1 MTVAP
6 FTPAAGLPPHR
17 PGLAGRLLAAFDA
30 FLAPE
35 RLLPAGAEN
44 SGDGNCT
51 SAPADLAGSLV
62 EPLALPPDWSA
73 QAPVPRDLLSLSF
86 LPFER

>member
-1 MTVAP
+1 MSTDQ
-6 FTPAAGLPPHR
+6 FTPTADYASYR

-35 RLLPAGAEN
+35 RLLPPSAGHH
-44 SGDGNCT
+44 GNDIPPE
-51 SAPADLAGSLV
+51 AVAGSLI
-62 EPLALPPDWSA
+62 EPLALPPDWHSGG
-73 QAPVPRDLLSLSF
+73 DLLSLSF